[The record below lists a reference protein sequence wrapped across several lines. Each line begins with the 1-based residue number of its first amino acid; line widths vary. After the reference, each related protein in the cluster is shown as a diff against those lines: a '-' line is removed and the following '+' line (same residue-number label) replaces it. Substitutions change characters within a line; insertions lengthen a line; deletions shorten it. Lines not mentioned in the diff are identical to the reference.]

1 MISILILS
9 CSSQRMKQDLTVLD
23 LSNKNLKEIPR
34 KALENSARIESLILS
49 NNEFTKFPNSVF
61 AFENLKTLGL
71 KNNDITDIPNEISK
85 LKNLKTLDIR
95 GTKIH
100 ELPDSMKD
108 LENLRLVIMFEVDL
122 TDNEKNK
129 IKCVLPSNCEI
140 MFSKKYREYPPYKC
154 D

>member
-1 MISILILS
+1 MKLSVMISILILS

-34 KALENSARIESLILS
+34 KALENSA
-49 NNEFTKFPNSVF
+49 
-61 AFENLKTLGL
+61 
-71 KNNDITDIPNEISK
+71 
-85 LKNLKTLDIR
+85 
-95 GTKIH
+95 TKIH